1 MKKVL
6 ILAYDFPPY
15 VSVGGLRPYNW
26 YKYFREFDIDPIVV
40 TRQWSNEHGNSLD
53 YVAASKTNQVVVEE
67 NNWGTVLKSPYK
79 PNLSN
84 KLLLK
89 YGENRFRIFR
99 KAITA
104 YFEFAQ
110 FLYITGPKKELYK
123 AANNY
128 LKNNHVDAILVTGDP
143 FILFS
148 YADRLS
154 RKYNVPWIADYRDP
168 WSQNASLANTPLIR
182 KWNEHFEAKIV
193 KSTTQIITV
202 SEFLVSKISSLV
214 KNKTF
219 QIMPNGYDPDL
230 IESVKEIQP
239 PTDRLHI
246 AFVGTIY
253 EWHPWKSFLKVLD
266 AFLKSNTD
274 AQINLNFYGVNE
286 HAAIEAYITTFHP
299 ELIQHI
305 SFTPRI
311 PNKEVLEKLA
321 NNHVMLLF
329 NYYSYMGTKIFDYL
343 AIRRKMILCYANDSE
358 ANELKQTHYNMEEIE
373 GISKNL
379 QADLIRETTSGIVVE
394 DANHLME
401 VLAQL
406 WTEFNETRNIACDST
421 GVEAFSRKIQVQK
434 LAKLIQTLRN

>member
-154 RKYNVPWIADYRDP
+154 RKYNIPWLADYRDP
-168 WSQNASLANTPLIR
+168 WSQNIKVKSYVIIR

-193 KSTTQIITV
+193 KSASQIITV

-239 PTDRLHI
+239 PTDCLHI

-253 EWHPWKSFLKVLD
+253 EWHPWKSVLKVLNSFFIKHPD
-266 AFLKSNTD
+266 VK
-274 AQINLNFYGVNE
+274 IRLNFFGVNE
-286 HAAIEAYITTFHP
+286 QLKIEEHLKTHFP
-299 ELIQHI
+299 NLIPQI
-305 SFTPRI
+305 QFSPRI
-311 PNKEVLEKLA
+311 PNIEVLKKLKKS
-321 NNHVMLLF
+321 HCTLLF
-329 NYYSYMGTKIFDYL
+329 NDYSILGTKIFDYL